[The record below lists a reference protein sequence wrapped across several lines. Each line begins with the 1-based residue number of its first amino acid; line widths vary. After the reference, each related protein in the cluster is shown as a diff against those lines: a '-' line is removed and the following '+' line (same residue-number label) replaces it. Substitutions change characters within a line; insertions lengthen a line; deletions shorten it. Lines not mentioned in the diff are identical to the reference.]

1 MSDTAA
7 ATSAEQNAEVPK
19 EAASN
24 DTTGH
29 PLETGWTFWFDKKI
43 ENKSHAV
50 MKASTYFDHLK
61 NLGSFRTIEEFWDL
75 YSQLS
80 RPYDMHQSTTY
91 HVFREG
97 YMPMWETFPHGGAWI
112 IRFKKQNHHPS
123 PNLSKC
129 WEELVLACVGEAFA
143 EPDLVG
149 VMVSVKPKEDII
161 QIWNKDNE
169 DNESVKD
176 ELG

>member
-1 MSDTAA
+1 M
-7 ATSAEQNAEVPK
+7 PK

-91 HVFREG
+91 HGSHALRCGMTCFDCGTVFREG

-112 IRFKKQNHHPS
+112 IRFKKHNHHAS

-143 EPDLVG
+143 EPD
-149 VMVSVKPKEDII
+149 VSSRSCCLGCSLPVVSPSLLAS
-161 QIWNKDNE
+161 W
-169 DNESVKD
+169 SV
-176 ELG
+176 